1 MREVRYMLDE
11 VDQKIIEILKKNARN
26 SFAKIAEEINLS
38 ETDVRNRIKK
48 LLDNEVIKRF
58 TIEVDEELQIKA
70 IILISATPS
79 RDTPDI
85 SQEIIKLDG
94 VSYLYELTGE
104 YDIIAI
110 LSTTTLEK
118 LNKCIEKIRVI
129 DGILSTNTS
138 LILRSWF

>member
-1 MREVRYMLDE
+1 MLDE